1 MADRERYTFIDY
13 MRGLV
18 VIMMAFGHSSY
29 FFHSMWNSLDYT
41 DPFFDNISQ
50 FLMRYQGYLCAPGF
64 LILAGA
70 MVWLSFHR
78 RISHGATP
86 SSVRKHLL
94 TRGLFLL
101 VVQAI
106 WVNQSWSAFE
116 RFRLFHMGII
126 GCIGISV
133 ILLSLMVQTRWVVRL
148 GIGIGLSVVQAFL
161 IRIPYD
167 KTDLLQRALMQT
179 WIDAGSFNVYPVLP
193 WFALAALGSVMAEG
207 WFSRWETQKQKA
219 LYTTIIGV
227 ASIGFGTALRLLN
240 GFGNTF
246 SYDAF
251 GTFSFFLIQKYPPNV
266 VHNFW
271 VFGGICLWSGF
282 FIALGSRLKTALSPL
297 RVYGSAPLFFYMIH
311 ILVLAIFAKRLNLY
325 YREGGGLAVIL
336 GFIALLVVM
345 YPLCKGFGKLKAT
358 TKNPVIKMI

>member
-1 MADRERYTFIDY
+1 MTNRERYTFIDY

-18 VIMMAFGHSSY
+18 VVMMAFGHSSY
-29 FFHSMWNSLDYT
+29 YFHSMWKSLDYT
-41 DPFFDNISQ
+41 DPFFDNLSQ

-78 RISHGATP
+78 RIGKGATP
-86 SSVRKHLL
+86 GSIRKHLI

-101 VVQAI
+101 VVQAV

-116 RFRLFHMGII
+116 RFRFFHMGII

-133 ILLSLMVQTRWVVRL
+133 ILLSLIVQMRWTIRL
-148 GIGIGLSVVQAFL
+148 GIGLGLSVAQAFL
-161 IRIPYD
+161 IQIPYD
-167 KTDLLQRALMQT
+167 KTDTFQQALMQT

-207 WFSRWETQKQKA
+207 WFLRWQTGRQQA
-219 LYTTIIGV
+219 LYTIGV
-227 ASIGFGTALRLLN
+227 GLASIGIGTILRLLN
-240 GFGNTF
+240 GFGTTF
-246 SYDAF
+246 SFDAF

-282 FIALGSRLKTALSPL
+282 FITLGSRLKVVLSPL
-297 RVYGSAPLFFYMIH
+297 RVYGSAPLFFYMTH
-311 ILVLAIFAKRLNLY
+311 IVVLAIFAKRLNLF
-325 YREGGGLAVIL
+325 YREGGGVAVIL
-336 GFIALLVVM
+336 GFFGLLFVM
-345 YPLCKGFGKLKAT
+345 YPLCKAFGKLKAT
-358 TKNPVIKMI
+358 TKNPIIKMI